1 MAEQLVS
8 DSDVPTGTPTQ
19 IENLATTELMQN
31 HADELADFLTFLGES
46 FVENDDGDLAIGI
59 PAYDQPSDLDSSGLA
74 TKVNDRDGQDRE
86 AVVIV
91 NGELQRCTED

>member
-8 DSDVPTGTPTQ
+8 GSDIPTGTPEE
-19 IENLATTELMQN
+19 IENFATTELLEN
-31 HADELADFLTFLGES
+31 HADELAEFLTFLGES

-59 PAYDQPSDLDSSGLA
+59 PAYDGAGDIDSSDLA

-91 NGELQRCTED
+91 NGELQRCTE